1 MTFRVARDRG
11 FTFVELLV
19 ALAILLTVL
28 GGVLYLSDYGQRL
41 SRAQPEAADLQQR
54 VRVVADMLQR
64 DLMMAGAGPLHGRA
78 GGALTNYFAP
88 VVPARTGARSP
99 DPELSWFRDRISIV
113 YVPDGGWQAGLSADM
128 VDAGSD
134 VPLAALTPGCPSAGL
149 CGFSEGTRAVLLDT
163 AGVGLGHELFTVT
176 GTAAGLAHGSPNA
189 AFSRPYAATTG
200 VVMPIVQRVY
210 HFDASTRRLMLY
222 DGYQSDMPLVDNV
235 VDVNFRYYADPS
247 PASIPQSSG
256 GSCVS
261 SPGIPPTLLLADLG
275 GRALRPLT
283 PDQLRDGPVCGLSP
297 NRFDGD
303 LLRIRRVQVTLRFDV
318 AAGDLRGSGAS
329 FGRPGTATS
338 VHSYVRDYE
347 VTFDVTP
354 RNLLPTR

>member
-1 MTFRVARDRG
+1 MTFRADDARG

-64 DLMMAGAGPLHGRA
+64 DLMMAGAAPLHGRA
-78 GGALTNYFAP
+78 GALTNYFAP
-88 VVPARTGARSP
+88 IVPARTGARSP
-99 DPELSWFRDRISIV
+99 DTELSWFPDRISIV
-113 YVPDGGWQAGLSADM
+113 YVPDGGWQVGLSADM
-128 VDAGSD
+128 PDAAAD
-134 VPLAALTPGCPSAGL
+134 LPLAALTPGCPSAGL
-149 CGFSEGTRAVLLDT
+149 CGFTEGTRAALLDT
-163 AGVGLGHELFTVT
+163 AGVGAGHELFTVT

-210 HFDASTRRLMLY
+210 HFDAPTRRLMLY
-222 DGYQSDMPLVDNV
+222 DGHQSDMPLVDNV
-235 VDVNFRYYADPS
+235 VDVHFRYYADPS
-247 PASIPQSSG
+247 PGSVPMSAG

-261 SPGIPPTLLLADLG
+261 SPGMPPTLLLANLG
-275 GRALRPLT
+275 GRALRLLT

-303 LLRIRRVQVTLRFDV
+303 LLRIRRVRVTLRFDA

-329 FGRPGTATS
+329 FARPGTATS

-354 RNLLPTR
+354 RNLIPTR